1 MADLFPSHKNTNIT
15 DGSLPSNVTDPFSQ
29 ELLGQNQKRFTS
41 SHSRVIVSNDHSSV
55 ASSLLP
61 VHGTSVKNALSIIND
76 GAIKAYSNLVAEN
89 SPAVSNNLLT
99 LTDVLDIQLGLHQYA
114 FLNLGRVHALDI
126 HPVYF
131 IFKNSLLES
140 SSVVVSLREIV
151 HFGALVSKEAEKAA
165 LEFRRGVTP
174 KSIKKGNQHAAKDF
188 FRQCFGGGVFR
199 GEVFPKF
206 LAKNYHD
213 VSKYWTDEAF
223 PGSKL
228 QFERLGP
235 QMVARGAWEGP
246 QVMVKDGIR
255 LESNPHAMFVPTLQG
270 SATAS
275 GRLIAA
281 GIPQERIFTLEEAL
295 GDYLARFPNLKPFKI
310 PFDHAFLCRL
320 ALRDISLLAEYN
332 DLNQNFPD
340 IMSAFKH
347 RLS

>member
-1 MADLFPSHKNTNIT
+1 MADLFSSNKNTNIT
-15 DGSLPSNVTDPFSQ
+15 GGSLPSSAADTFSQ
-29 ELLGQNQKRFTS
+29 ELLGRNQKNFSS
-41 SHSRVIVSNDHSSV
+41 SHSKVNVSNDHSSV

-61 VHGTSVKNALSIIND
+61 VHGTSVRNALSIIND

-89 SPAVSNNLLT
+89 SPAVSNNLSI
-99 LTDVLDIQLGLHQYA
+99 LTDVLDIQLGLHKYA
-114 FLNLGRVHALDI
+114 FLNLGRVNASDI

-174 KSIKKGNQHAAKDF
+174 KSIKQGNQRAAQDF
-188 FRQCFGGGVFR
+188 FRQCFDGGVFR
-199 GEVFPKF
+199 REVFPKF
-206 LAKNYHD
+206 LAKNYDD
-213 VSKYWTDEAF
+213 VSKYWTEETF
-223 PGSKL
+223 PGSEL

-246 QVMVKDGIR
+246 QVMVKDEIR
-255 LESNPHAMFVPTLQG
+255 LESNPHAMFVPALQG
-270 SATAS
+270 SANTS
-275 GRLIAA
+275 GRLIRA
-281 GIPQERIFTLEEAL
+281 GIPPERIFTLEEAL
-295 GDYLARFPNLKPFKI
+295 SDYLARFPKLKPFKM

-320 ALRDISLLAEYN
+320 ALRDISLLAKYN

-340 IMSAFKH
+340 IMTAFKH